1 MVNRVVVFAGFK
13 AKKDKAEELRHELL
27 SLIET
32 TRAEDGCRAYELH
45 EDLEDHSS
53 FMFYEEWRSREDL
66 ECHLSTPPLVRL
78 LGLVPELCSEPL
90 MVKVTKTLA

>member
-1 MVNRVVVFAGFK
+1 MSDRVVVFAGFK
-13 AKKDKAEELRHELL
+13 AKEDKAEELRHELL

-32 TRAEDGCRAYELH
+32 TRAEEGCCTYELH

-66 ECHLSTPPLVRL
+66 DCHLGTPPLVRL
-78 LGLVPELCSEPL
+78 LGLVPELCREPL
-90 MVKVTKTLA
+90 MVKVTRKLA